1 MTENEKESIG
11 CIMVIV
17 AVLLMVSLAIVAGH
31 FFGVAF
37 GIVAF
42 LVAAAVYLL
51 ACVAVAY
58 KNGSLK

>member
-37 GIVAF
+37 GIVTF